1 MSKEVEGI
9 QKEDNSLGIP
19 KAIFLEDV
27 EKFMK
32 EDNKSAEVVIRKL
45 EELFQKYRVMEVSL
59 LQKKEKLKTQI
70 PDIKQSLDMV
80 KLLGRNNDEKRT
92 VETDFILAHNLYA
105 RAEIPP
111 TKNVSLW
118 LGANVMLE
126 YSLEQADELLTKN
139 HNQAKLTMEQ
149 TDKDLDFLKDQITTT
164 EVNIARVY
172 NWDVKRRQILKQSGA
187 PVSAQ

>member
-1 MSKEVEGI
+1 MSLEGE
-9 QKEDNSLGIP
+9 KSGNSLGIP

-27 EKFMK
+27 EKFMTQDSK
-32 EDNKSAEVVIRKL
+32 TANDVIRKL

-70 PDIKQSLDMV
+70 PDIKMSLDMV
-80 KLLGRNNDEKRT
+80 RLIKHNKEGSKTIES
-92 VETDFILAHNLYA
+92 DFILAHNLYA

-111 TKNVSLW
+111 TDKVSLW

-126 YSLEQADELLTKN
+126 YTLDEAEELLSKN
-139 HNQAKLTMEQ
+139 HSQAMKSMEQ
-149 TDKDLDFLKDQITTT
+149 TDTDLDFLKDQITTT

-172 NWDVKRRQILKQSGA
+172 NWDVKRRQQTGVKA
-187 PVSAQ
+187 

>member
-1 MSKEVEGI
+1 MSEQKTTVEGL
-9 QKEDNSLGIP
+9 QAENSLGIP

-32 EDNKSAEVVIRKL
+32 EDSKSAEVVIRKL

-80 KLLGRNNDEKRT
+80 KLLQRNNDEKRT
-92 VETDFILAHNLYA
+92 VETDFILAHNLHA

-111 TKNVSLW
+111 TENVGLW

-126 YSLEQADELLTKN
+126 YSLVQADDLLTKN
-139 HNQAKLTMEQ
+139 HEQAKLTMEQ
-149 TDKDLDFLKDQITTT
+149 TDKDLDFLK
-164 EVNIARVY
+164 
-172 NWDVKRRQILKQSGA
+172 
-187 PVSAQ
+187 

>member
-1 MSKEVEGI
+1 MDKSIFYLTSYDSDILVFKNRSKPVNTKMSE
-9 QKEDNSLGIP
+9 QKTADGLQAENSLGIP

-27 EKFMK
+27 EKFMM

-80 KLLGRNNDEKRT
+80 KLLERNNEENRT
-92 VETDFILAHNLYA
+92 VETDFILAHNLHA

-111 TKNVSLW
+111 TKNVGLW

-126 YSLEQADELLTKN
+126 YTLEQADELLTKN
-139 HNQAKLTMEQ
+139 HEQAKLTMEQ
-149 TDKDLDFLKDQITTT
+149 TDKDLDFLK
-164 EVNIARVY
+164 
-172 NWDVKRRQILKQSGA
+172 
-187 PVSAQ
+187 